1 MANTYT
7 QLCVHFVFAVKFR
20 KSVISNHWKDKLYAY
35 ITGIVKAKQ
44 HKLLVING
52 MPDHVHILI
61 DINPNQSISELIRD
75 VKSNS
80 SKWVNLNGFI
90 RDRFEW
96 QQGYGA
102 FAVSHGHK
110 KNTIKYIENQELHH
124 EAKTFLSEFIE
135 CLNEYDVVFD
145 SKYIFSDLV

>member
-20 KSVISNHWKDKLYAY
+20 EGVISKHWKDKLYAY
-35 ITGIVKAKQ
+35 ITGIVKAKE

-61 DINPNQSISELIRD
+61 DINPNQSISELAKDI
-75 VKSNS
+75 KANS
-80 SKWVNLNGFI
+80 SKWVNMNRFVRG
-90 RDRFEW
+90 RFEW
-96 QQGYGA
+96 QHGYGA
-102 FAVSHGHK
+102 FVVSHDHK

-124 EAKTFLSEFIE
+124 QVNTFRSEFIQ
-135 CLNEYDVVFD
+135 CLDELNIQFD
-145 SKYIFSDLV
+145 SRYIFGDLV